1 MSRTVRSLAVL
12 ALAVWFLAGT
22 IPAAAAPLFAS
33 GAEESVWSAAW
44 DWLVGLFAGSDAGC
58 TIDPDGKPCSNPTV
72 NGNAGGT
79 IDPNGLTANAG
90 VGIDPDGLTAGVAID
105 PNG

>member
-1 MSRTVRSLAVL
+1 MSRTVRILAVL

-22 IPAAAAPLFAS
+22 IPAAATPLFAS

-58 TIDPDGKPCSNPTV
+58 TIDPDGQPEGP
-72 NGNAGGT
+72 GT
-79 IDPNGLTANAG
+79 PSSSD
-90 VGIDPDGLTAGVAID
+90 AGVAID